1 MLRFSFSALNGCA
14 MITTSSNM
22 QGRIRVNPC
31 HELRRA
37 YMNERMI
44 FSGLVIMLLH
54 ELVDIRYSLGIEVM
68 ALEEHINALVGY
80 THSTC

>member
-1 MLRFSFSALNGCA
+1 
-14 MITTSSNM
+14 
-22 QGRIRVNPC
+22 
-31 HELRRA
+31 
-37 YMNERMI
+37 MNERMI

-68 ALEEHINALVGY
+68 ALEEHINDLVGY